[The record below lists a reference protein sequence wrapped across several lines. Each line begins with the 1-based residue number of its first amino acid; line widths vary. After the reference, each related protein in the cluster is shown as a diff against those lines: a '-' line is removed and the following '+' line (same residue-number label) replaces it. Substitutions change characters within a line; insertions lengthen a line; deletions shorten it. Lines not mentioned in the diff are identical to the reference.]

1 MQDIEYTEEQI
12 MIRDM
17 ARDFARGE
25 IAPHAQAWEK
35 AGWIDDALVAKMGEL
50 GLLGMVV
57 PEEWG
62 GTYVDYVAYA
72 LAVEEISAGDG
83 ATGALMSIHN
93 SVGCGPILNYGT
105 TEQKQTWLAELASGQ
120 AIGCFCLTEPQAG
133 SEAHNL
139 RTRAELRDGQWV
151 INGAK
156 QFVSNGK
163 RAKLAIVFA
172 VTDPE
177 LGKRGI
183 SAFLVPTDTPGF
195 VVDRTEHKMGI
206 RASDTCAVTL
216 NQCSVPEANLLGERG
231 KGLAIALSN
240 LEGGRIGIAAQ
251 ALGIARAAFEA
262 ALAYARDRVQFDK
275 AIIEHQSVANL
286 LADMQTR
293 LNAAR
298 LLILHA
304 ARLRSAGKPCLS
316 EASQAKLFASEMAE
330 KVCSSAMQIHGGY
343 GYLEDYPVERYY
355 RDARITQIY
364 EGTSEIQRMVIAW
377 ELAYPL
383 PQWICSVCEGGLFVL
398 EFRCAL
404 GRECRHAFLL
414 ILRRKRRME
423 YPTLKAHAFREA
435 HFKRPVHAFLDH
447 HADRHRLAG
456 NQRGNFQRFFEQ
468 LIGRYDTRH
477 DPATLGFHRID
488 KTPGQAHFHG
498 FGLAHGAGQAL
509 GAAHA
514 W

>member
-1 MQDIEYTEEQI
+1 MHDLELSDEQR

-25 IAPHAQAWEK
+25 IAPQAEAMEK
-35 AGWIDDALVAKMGEL
+35 AGWITDDLVAQMGEL

-62 GTYVDYVAYA
+62 GTYIDYVAYA

-83 ATGALMSIHN
+83 AVGALMSIHN
-93 SVGCGPILNYGT
+93 SVGCGPVLNYGSQD
-105 TEQKQTWLAELASGQ
+105 QKDQWLVDLASGKT
-120 AIGCFCLTEPQAG
+120 IGCFCLTEPQAG

-139 RTRAELRDGQWV
+139 RTRAELHEGHWV
-151 INGAK
+151 LNGAK

-172 VTDPE
+172 VTDPA
-177 LGKRGI
+177 LGKKGL

-195 VVDRTEHKMGI
+195 SVERSEKKMGI

-216 NQCSVPEANLLGERG
+216 NDCRIPEANLLGVRG
-231 KGLAIALSN
+231 KGLSIALSN

-262 ALAYARDRVQFDK
+262 ALVYARDRVQFGK
-275 AIIEHQSVANL
+275 PINEHQSIANL
-286 LADMQTR
+286 LADMHTQ

-298 LLILHA
+298 LLIQHA
-304 ARLRSAGKPCLS
+304 ARLKSAGLPCLS

-330 KVCSSAMQIHGGY
+330 RVCSKALQIHGGY

-364 EGTSEIQRMVIAW
+364 EGSSEIQRLLIAR
-377 ELAYPL
+377 ELANYA
-383 PQWICSVCEGGLFVL
+383 I
-398 EFRCAL
+398 
-404 GRECRHAFLL
+404 
-414 ILRRKRRME
+414 
-423 YPTLKAHAFREA
+423 
-435 HFKRPVHAFLDH
+435 
-447 HADRHRLAG
+447 
-456 NQRGNFQRFFEQ
+456 
-468 LIGRYDTRH
+468 
-477 DPATLGFHRID
+477 
-488 KTPGQAHFHG
+488 
-498 FGLAHGAGQAL
+498 
-509 GAAHA
+509 
-514 W
+514 

>member
-1 MQDIEYTEEQI
+1 MHDFELSEDQR

-17 ARDFARGE
+17 ARDFARRE

-35 AGWIDDALVAKMGEL
+35 AGWIDDALVAQMGEL

-62 GTYVDYVAYA
+62 GSYIDYA

-93 SVGCGPILNYGT
+93 SVGCGPVLNYGSQA
-105 TEQKQTWLAELASGQ
+105 QKDEWLAELASGR
-120 AIGCFCLTEPQAG
+120 AIGCFALTEPQAG

-139 RTRAELRDGQWV
+139 RTRAELVDGQWV
-151 INGAK
+151 LNGSK
-156 QFVSNGK
+156 QFCSNAK

-172 VTDPE
+172 VTDPD
-177 LGKRGI
+177 LGKKGL

-195 VVDRTEHKMGI
+195 AVERSEHKMGI
-206 RASDTCAVTL
+206 RASDTCAVSL
-216 NQCSVPEANLLGERG
+216 SDCRIPQANLLGERG

-240 LEGGRIGIAAQ
+240 LEGGRIGIGAQ

-262 ALAYARDRVQFDK
+262 ALLYARERVQFGK
-275 AIIEHQSVANL
+275 PIAEHQSIANM
-286 LADMQTR
+286 LADMQTQ

-304 ARLRSAGKPCLS
+304 ARLKSAGLPCLS

-330 KVCSSAMQIHGGY
+330 KVCSQAVQIHGGY

-364 EGTSEIQRMVIAW
+364 EGSSEIQRLLIAR
-377 ELAYPL
+377 ELANY
-383 PQWICSVCEGGLFVL
+383 
-398 EFRCAL
+398 AL
-404 GRECRHAFLL
+404 
-414 ILRRKRRME
+414 
-423 YPTLKAHAFREA
+423 
-435 HFKRPVHAFLDH
+435 
-447 HADRHRLAG
+447 
-456 NQRGNFQRFFEQ
+456 
-468 LIGRYDTRH
+468 
-477 DPATLGFHRID
+477 
-488 KTPGQAHFHG
+488 
-498 FGLAHGAGQAL
+498 
-509 GAAHA
+509 
-514 W
+514 

>member
-1 MQDIEYTEEQI
+1 MHDLELSEDQR

-17 ARDFARGE
+17 ARDFARRE

-35 AGWIDDALVAKMGEL
+35 AGWIDDALVAQMGEL

-62 GTYVDYVAYA
+62 GSYIDYVAYA

-93 SVGCGPILNYGT
+93 SVGCGPVLNYGSQA
-105 TEQKQTWLAELASGQ
+105 QKDEWLAELASGR
-120 AIGCFCLTEPQAG
+120 AIGCFALTEPQAG

-139 RTRAELRDGQWV
+139 RTRAELVDGQWV
-151 INGAK
+151 LNGSK
-156 QFVSNGK
+156 QFCSNAK

-172 VTDPE
+172 VTDPD
-177 LGKRGI
+177 LGKKGL

-195 VVDRTEHKMGI
+195 AVERSEHKMGI
-206 RASDTCAVTL
+206 RASDTCAVSL
-216 NQCSVPEANLLGERG
+216 SNCRIPEANLLGERG

-240 LEGGRIGIAAQ
+240 LEGGRIGIGAQ

-262 ALAYARDRVQFDK
+262 ALLYARERVQFGK
-275 AIIEHQSVANL
+275 PIAEHQSIANM
-286 LADMQTR
+286 LADMQTQ

-304 ARLRSAGKPCLS
+304 ARLKSAGLPCLS

-330 KVCSSAMQIHGGY
+330 KVCSLAVQIHGGY

-364 EGTSEIQRMVIAW
+364 EGSSEIQRLLIAR
-377 ELAYPL
+377 ELANY
-383 PQWICSVCEGGLFVL
+383 
-398 EFRCAL
+398 
-404 GRECRHAFLL
+404 AF
-414 ILRRKRRME
+414 
-423 YPTLKAHAFREA
+423 
-435 HFKRPVHAFLDH
+435 
-447 HADRHRLAG
+447 
-456 NQRGNFQRFFEQ
+456 
-468 LIGRYDTRH
+468 
-477 DPATLGFHRID
+477 
-488 KTPGQAHFHG
+488 
-498 FGLAHGAGQAL
+498 
-509 GAAHA
+509 
-514 W
+514 